1 MKKKILHLLALGG
14 IGGIESQCADLA
26 RYSEE
31 EEHFYFLWGGG
42 VNAEKIKCCT
52 DRVVVRGFKCA
63 DIVREYLV
71 FDRYVR
77 TNRIEY
83 VIVQGVSPVMLLFA
97 GILKKTL
104 QSTRL
109 ILYLHANAEDLFK
122 KRYILA
128 LFRWVSAIADG
139 HIAISRSVKQ
149 SLEGICRLD
158 KVTVIYNGTDYKRFD
173 HIRKYDIDRPI
184 QMIFIGRIVRVK
196 GIDLLIDALS
206 NVRYPFALSIIGDGA
221 AKEELIDLVKRSK
234 MQQKICFV
242 GPKPDIEKWLAKA
255 DLFVHPARWNEGFG
269 ITLIEA
275 MSSGIPCV
283 AFRRGAI
290 PEIIEDGLNGYLV
303 DEVSVEGLR
312 DKLDHIILQ
321 RITDPQKFI
330 TISQEAKRRAKEFD
344 IHVYAQNVS
353 RYLEML

>member
-104 QSTRL
+104 LLDSYSKSFT
-109 ILYLHANAEDLFK
+109 
-122 KRYILA
+122 
-128 LFRWVSAIADG
+128 
-139 HIAISRSVKQ
+139 
-149 SLEGICRLD
+149 SL
-158 KVTVIYNGTDYKRFD
+158 
-173 HIRKYDIDRPI
+173 
-184 QMIFIGRIVRVK
+184 
-196 GIDLLIDALS
+196 
-206 NVRYPFALSIIGDGA
+206 
-221 AKEELIDLVKRSK
+221 
-234 MQQKICFV
+234 
-242 GPKPDIEKWLAKA
+242 
-255 DLFVHPARWNEGFG
+255 
-269 ITLIEA
+269 
-275 MSSGIPCV
+275 
-283 AFRRGAI
+283 
-290 PEIIEDGLNGYLV
+290 
-303 DEVSVEGLR
+303 
-312 DKLDHIILQ
+312 
-321 RITDPQKFI
+321 
-330 TISQEAKRRAKEFD
+330 
-344 IHVYAQNVS
+344 
-353 RYLEML
+353 